1 MRASHASADDDVEA
15 LDRLAVRLH
24 DDHRAHVVD
33 VQVDRVVARHRHG
46 HLELFRQVG
55 AAVDRL
61 DRVAGDD
68 AVAVVVVAHL
78 VEVKVRDV
86 LLPVLDARSLF
97 AIEPDLV
104 EGLGHRPEEVGDRL
118 RVRLR
123 RHVRRVVREADRRH
137 HDVPVDVSASA
148 VRVGAH
154 VGDGG
159 DDGLEVALED
169 AVELEGLPRR
179 GAQVALPVLVGQL
192 VELPVE
198 LAGHLSAR
206 HLEPQHELVRL
217 VAVGLLLEVAVLLHV
232 RAVVLED
239 VDRVL

>member
-1 MRASHASADDDVEA
+1 MVGRASEGLLLAMRASHASADDDVEA

-86 LLPVLDARSLF
+86 LLPVLDARSLRGEK
-97 AIEPDLV
+97 ARGGRE
-104 EGLGHRPEEVGDRL
+104 DR
-118 RVRLR
+118 
-123 RHVRRVVREADRRH
+123 
-137 HDVPVDVSASA
+137 
-148 VRVGAH
+148 
-154 VGDGG
+154 
-159 DDGLEVALED
+159 
-169 AVELEGLPRR
+169 
-179 GAQVALPVLVGQL
+179 
-192 VELPVE
+192 
-198 LAGHLSAR
+198 
-206 HLEPQHELVRL
+206 
-217 VAVGLLLEVAVLLHV
+217 
-232 RAVVLED
+232 
-239 VDRVL
+239 